1 MPKERRISVVGIIV
15 TNREESA
22 EKVNEILS
30 RYGHYIIGRMG
41 IPYREKGISVMA
53 LIVDAST
60 DELGALTGQLGSIP
74 GVKVK
79 SAVTV

>member
-1 MPKERRISVVGIIV
+1 MLKERRISVVGIIV

-22 EKVNEILS
+22 DKVNEILS